1 MTNER
6 DGDPERARAR
16 RTDHERRN
24 EQQSILIQQELE
36 RMRRSRIDRPVEHV
50 NRHRGTGSESIKNR

>member
-1 MTNER
+1 MSDDR
-6 DGDPERARAR
+6 DDDPERTGHR

-36 RMRRSRIDRPVEHV
+36 RMRRSRITTPVERV
-50 NRHRGTGSESIKNR
+50 SRQRDPESPKHR